1 MSFKA
6 CVFLIFLGMLE
17 NMFQEAIPVIHDLL
31 TYDNNTLALMINN
44 VKKVGHL
51 ILNAYSP
58 VVP

>member
-1 MSFKA
+1 
-6 CVFLIFLGMLE
+6 MLE